1 MRQPYKS
8 MLLLMFLILVW
19 GVNWPLSK
27 FALEYTPPV
36 LFAGIR
42 ALIGGLLLIIAALPR
57 YKQLRFRQNWPIY
70 LLSALLSIVLYYG
83 VQTIGLQYTPA
94 GLFSAIVF
102 LQPVLLGLFSW
113 WWLGE
118 SMTRQKMIGLLIGFA
133 GVATMSAGG
142 LTGSISPV
150 GIILAI
156 VTALTWAL
164 GTVYVKKIGHK
175 VDSLWLTAM
184 QITIGGV
191 ILLAAGSG
199 MEDWSAIVWDPSFIA
214 DTVFIAIFVIALGWF
229 VYFKLIHEGE
239 ASKVGSYTFLI
250 PLVSIATSVVFLDE
264 HVSLNLL
271 IGLILIL
278 SSIILV
284 NVRFRKGKDTP
295 AAQAVTSSDG
305 VNEAAC
311 RNL

>member
-1 MRQPYKS
+1 MRQQNKTIF
-8 MLLLMFLILVW
+8 LLMFLILVW
-19 GVNWPLSK
+19 GINWPLSK
-27 FALEYTPPV
+27 FALQYTPPV
-36 LFAGIR
+36 LFAGLR
-42 ALIGGLLLIIAALPR
+42 ALIGGLLLVIVALPR
-57 YKQLRFRQNWPIY
+57 YKKLQFRRNWPVY

-113 WWLGE
+113 LWLGE
-118 SMTRQKMIGLLIGFA
+118 SMTRHKMLGLMIGFV

-142 LTGSISPV
+142 LTGNISPV
-150 GIILAI
+150 GIVLAI
-156 VTALTWAL
+156 ITAVTWAL

-184 QITIGGV
+184 QITIGGI
-191 ILLAAGSG
+191 ILLVVGTG
-199 MEDWSAIVWDPSFIA
+199 MEDWSAIVWNTSFIA

-250 PLVSIATSVVFLDE
+250 PLVSIFTSVLFLNE

-271 IGLILIL
+271 IGLLLIL
-278 SSIILV
+278 ASILLV
-284 NVRFRKGKDTP
+284 NVRFRGVKKDTELSK
-295 AAQAVTSSDG
+295 Q
-305 VNEAAC
+305 
-311 RNL
+311 

>member
-1 MRQPYKS
+1 MRQQNKTIF
-8 MLLLMFLILVW
+8 LLVFLILVW
-19 GVNWPLSK
+19 GINWPLSK
-27 FALEYTPPV
+27 FALQYTPPV
-36 LFAGIR
+36 LFAGLR
-42 ALIGGLLLIIAALPR
+42 ALIGGLLLVIVALPR
-57 YKQLRFRQNWPIY
+57 YKKLQFRRNWPVY
-70 LLSALLSIVLYYG
+70 VLSALLSIVLYYG

-113 WWLGE
+113 LWLGE
-118 SMTRQKMIGLLIGFA
+118 SMTRQKMLGLMIGFV

-142 LTGSISPV
+142 LTGKISPV
-150 GIILAI
+150 GIVLAI
-156 VTALTWAL
+156 ITAVTWAL

-184 QITIGGV
+184 QITIGGI
-191 ILLAAGSG
+191 ILLVAGSG
-199 MEDWSAIVWDPSFIA
+199 MEDWSAIVWNSSFIA

-250 PLVSIATSVVFLDE
+250 PLVSIFTSVLFLNE

-271 IGLILIL
+271 IGLTLIL
-278 SSIILV
+278 ASILLV
-284 NVRFRKGKDTP
+284 NVRFRRLKDTE
-295 AAQAVTSSDG
+295 AV
-305 VNEAAC
+305 
-311 RNL
+311 

>member
-1 MRQPYKS
+1 MIQQNKTV
-8 MLLLMFLILVW
+8 LLLAFLILVW
-19 GVNWPLSK
+19 GINWPLSK
-27 FALEYTPPV
+27 VALQYTPPI
-36 LFAGIR
+36 LFAGLR
-42 ALIGGLLLIIAALPR
+42 AFIGGLLLVLVALPK
-57 YKQLRFRQNWPIY
+57 YKKLQFRKNWPVY

-113 WWLGE
+113 MWLGE
-118 SMTRQKMIGLLIGFA
+118 SMTRQKMLGLLVGFA
-133 GVATMSAGG
+133 GVATMSLGG
-142 LTGSISPV
+142 LSGNISPI

-156 VTALTWAL
+156 ITALTWAL

-184 QITIGGV
+184 QITIGGI
-191 ILLAAGSG
+191 ILLAVGTG
-199 MEDWSAIVWDPSFIA
+199 MEDWSAIVWNASFIA
-214 DTVFIAIFVIALGWF
+214 DTVFISIFVIALGWF

-250 PLVSIATSVVFLDE
+250 PLVSIFTSVIFLDE
-264 HVSLNLL
+264 HVTLNLL

-278 SSIILV
+278 ASIILV
-284 NVRFRKGKDTP
+284 NVRFRK
-295 AAQAVTSSDG
+295 ARENNVA
-305 VNEAAC
+305 
-311 RNL
+311 